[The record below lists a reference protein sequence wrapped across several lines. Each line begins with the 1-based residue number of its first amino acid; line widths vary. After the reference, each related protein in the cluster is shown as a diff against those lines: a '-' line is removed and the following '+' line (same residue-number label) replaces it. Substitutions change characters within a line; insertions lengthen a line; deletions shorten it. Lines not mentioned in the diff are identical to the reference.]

1 MLLYYSFLFFWRK
14 TQSERHDFAQFFNQ
28 GTWHY
33 KSTAIAKSCAY
44 WKLILKPSIFAT
56 FSKRAWKLICSHNIT
71 DDLRSDVCFFP
82 DISKVDPTML
92 NDRFTEGKKFRRY
105 QNPTYF
111 QNAIWYE
118 NRSELRRKMD
128 LSKKCCIFL
137 SSWIQRRRVF
147 NCVVV
152 WWLNSSIDHG

>member
-1 MLLYYSFLFFWRK
+1 MLLYSSFLFFWRN
-14 TQSERHDFAQFFNQ
+14 THSERQKFAQFFNQ

-33 KSTAIAKSCAY
+33 KSTAIAKNYAC

-71 DDLRSDVCFFP
+71 DDLRSDVYIFP
-82 DISKVDPTML
+82 DILKVNPTIL
-92 NDRFTEGKKFRRY
+92 NDRFTKEKKFRWY

-118 NRSELRRKMD
+118 NRSELGRKMD
-128 LSKKCCIFL
+128 LSKKMLYL
-137 SSWIQRRRVF
+137 SFIVNPEKTRF
-147 NCVVV
+147 
-152 WWLNSSIDHG
+152 